1 MNNSWP
7 ALIVAVVLVVF
18 GASLMVSHVRS
29 WRRRRGDLNL
39 DEDGRAYFEKRYRR
53 RMRISATF
61 IILGILIGVGDALL
75 PMHKNQPV
83 AITLYWIG
91 VLLLTGWVLL
101 QGFGDLWSTAAYTG
115 AELTRIQQKRR
126 ELERQLVEFKHRN
139 LGSRDF
145 DNSSEP
151 WCFRATM

>member
-1 MNNSWP
+1 VNNSWP
-7 ALIVAVVLVVF
+7 ALIVAVVLIVF
-18 GASLMVSHVRS
+18 GASLMVSHVRTR
-29 WRRRRGDLNL
+29 RRRRGDLRLEEN
-39 DEDGRAYFEKRYRR
+39 ERAFFENRYRR

-75 PMHKNQPV
+75 PMHKNQPLV
-83 AITLYWIG
+83 ISLYWIG

-115 AELTRIQQKRR
+115 AELTRIRQKRD

-139 LGSRDF
+139 LGGRDF
-145 DNSSEP
+145 DDSPEP
-151 WCFRATM
+151 